1 MKKSF
6 TLLSLLLIT
15 LVVMADPITPESAR
29 RAAAKFLQ
37 NQGSQLKNE
46 AMRAPRRA
54 MGKMSSTE
62 ASPYYVFNADAGK
75 GFVVISGDDCVGEN
89 LVLGY
94 TTSGNFNSRNVPDNI
109 QWWLE
114 EMDIQITSLSKRNS
128 KAKAVPLH
136 EDIDTLV
143 TALWGQGS
151 DTYNPKNPYNAFC
164 PTVDGRLSVTGCSA
178 TALAQVLYYHK
189 WPQEPIAEPLPGYTT
204 ALNLEVEELPAISF
218 DWQNMVDDY
227 TKETT
232 QQQQEA
238 VATLMRYCG
247 QSIQMNYSPDG
258 SAADYY
264 DVDMLV
270 TLFGYDQELYS
281 ACADNY
287 TVSGWDNL
295 IYNELREGRPIVY
308 GGYSTGGGHSFV
320 IDGYQVNG
328 GTGYYHINWGWRG
341 MDNGYFKIALLD
353 SNAHGT
359 GASSTADGYNYH
371 QEALIGLQP
380 AKGPL
385 VNYGRYLYGNKWNE
399 KIKGIP
405 NSIQFIN
412 TSYRPGSFVICWA
425 EQGADGELDFH
436 DYVYA
441 DTLEMPGYDY
451 KGQTSWVT
459 AQLSPVFLGL
469 TPGQHEF
476 VLMNKEVGT
485 DAPWE
490 KLYGPN
496 DYISVLID
504 EEGQQED
511 HAIHP
516 LPQLSASATKIQ
528 IDGIKQWGLR
538 QDVKVTITNGS
549 EDDYIGGVDGV
560 VYKMEGNVLKEV
572 EKVVHTGLMIEGNS
586 TSDIMLP
593 ISVRTA
599 GRYILVLTK
608 IDETVNLK
616 DTKYADVK
624 NTPGYIGSKIFTIDE
639 LQFVCRDIIYS
650 EETDKEGE
658 QIAYLYFQ
666 LANTTGKTYD
676 STIDAHFYKKNAEG
690 EYEKYAFSTG
700 WSIPYIWL
708 KLENN
713 MLRNDYI
720 KLPDLLEPGEYVV
733 QLWMANDFK
742 STNDDCYFPFA
753 GKFITVEDKTG
764 IGTLAPALSNDEG
777 DVYDLSGRKVNGQ
790 PKSGI
795 YIKNGHKVLYR

>member
-1 MKKSF
+1 M
-6 TLLSLLLIT
+6 L
-15 LVVMADPITPESAR
+15 
-29 RAAAKFLQ
+29 
-37 NQGSQLKNE
+37 
-46 AMRAPRRA
+46 
-54 MGKMSSTE
+54 
-62 ASPYYVFNADAGK
+62 
-75 GFVVISGDDCVGEN
+75 
-89 LVLGY
+89 
-94 TTSGNFNSRNVPDNI
+94 
-109 QWWLE
+109 
-114 EMDIQITSLSKRNS
+114 
-128 KAKAVPLH
+128 LH

-238 VATLMRYCG
+238 VATLMCYCG

-399 KIKGIP
+399 KIVSLNKWIKEGK
-405 NSIQFIN
+405 NSKN
-412 TSYRPGSFVICWA
+412 
-425 EQGADGELDFH
+425 
-436 DYVYA
+436 
-441 DTLEMPGYDY
+441 
-451 KGQTSWVT
+451 
-459 AQLSPVFLGL
+459 
-469 TPGQHEF
+469 
-476 VLMNKEVGT
+476 
-485 DAPWE
+485 
-490 KLYGPN
+490 
-496 DYISVLID
+496 ID
-504 EEGQQED
+504 NLKQ
-511 HAIHP
+511 
-516 LPQLSASATKIQ
+516 
-528 IDGIKQWGLR
+528 GIKQIIIGL
-538 QDVKVTITNGS
+538 DEIEEIILNCAKVGDDNGRNKVS
-549 EDDYIGGVDGV
+549 CIKSD
-560 VYKMEGNVLKEV
+560 MEQ
-572 EKVVHTGLMIEGNS
+572 TCY
-586 TSDIMLP
+586 
-593 ISVRTA
+593 
-599 GRYILVLTK
+599 RY
-608 IDETVNLK
+608 E
-616 DTKYADVK
+616 
-624 NTPGYIGSKIFTIDE
+624 
-639 LQFVCRDIIYS
+639 C
-650 EETDKEGE
+650 
-658 QIAYLYFQ
+658 LYQ
-666 LANTTGKTYD
+666 GK
-676 STIDAHFYKKNAEG
+676 
-690 EYEKYAFSTG
+690 
-700 WSIPYIWL
+700 
-708 KLENN
+708 
-713 MLRNDYI
+713 
-720 KLPDLLEPGEYVV
+720 
-733 QLWMANDFK
+733 
-742 STNDDCYFPFA
+742 
-753 GKFITVEDKTG
+753 
-764 IGTLAPALSNDEG
+764 
-777 DVYDLSGRKVNGQ
+777 
-790 PKSGI
+790 
-795 YIKNGHKVLYR
+795 